1 MADYTI
7 TLSPQTYQRLLAITQ
22 AQGISPERWIDAQLP
37 PKAPEPQPLMD
48 LLANYIGAVSSKEQP
63 VPRPKR
69 SAFGDAI
76 AAKLAKQ
83 GIRRP

>member
-1 MADYTI
+1 MKDHTI
-7 TLSPQTYQRLLAITQ
+7 TLSPQTYQRLLAIAQTQ
-22 AQGISPERWIDAQLP
+22 GVTPERWIDAQLP
-37 PKAPEPQPLMD
+37 PKAPEPQPLME
-48 LLANYIGAVSSKEQP
+48 LLAGCVGAINSKEQP
-63 VPRPKR
+63 VHRPKR